1 MKKAKNRQKA
11 KKTNLAGSAN
21 KMAKLKIR
29 PTGDRVLIKESL
41 FDAQEKTQSGI
52 IIPSTVE
59 KDSGAKR
66 GLVLAVGPGK
76 YDDGE
81 LIPVSVKEGDTVL
94 FQWGEKI
101 VEDGEE
107 YYIVKDGEI
116 MAIIK

>member
-1 MKKAKNRQKA
+1 MKKDKNKQKT
-11 KKTNLAGSAN
+11 KTTNIVNST
-21 KMAKLKIR
+21 KISKLKIQ

-66 GLVLAVGPGK
+66 GVVLSVGPGK

-81 LIPVSVKEGDTVL
+81 LIPISVKEGDTVL

-107 YYIVKDGEI
+107 YYLVKDGEI
-116 MAIIK
+116 MAIVK

>member
-1 MKKAKNRQKA
+1 MKKNKKSQKT
-11 KKTNLAGSAN
+11 KTTNMLNST
-21 KMAKLKIR
+21 KVSKLKIH

-41 FDAQEKTQSGI
+41 FDAKEKTQSGI
-52 IIPSTVE
+52 IIPLTVE

-66 GLVLAVGPGK
+66 GVVLAVGPGK

-81 LIPVSVKEGDTVL
+81 LVPISVKEGETVL

-107 YYIVKDGEI
+107 YYLVKDGEI
-116 MAIIK
+116 MAVIR